1 MSSVVSVR
9 IRKEVKQA
17 LEEAGVDVNEEVKR
31 FLEELAW
38 KVTVKKNLEAMDAI
52 LRKMPPAPRGFSAKS
67 VREDRDGR

>member
-52 LRKMPPAPRGFSAKS
+52 LRKMPPAPRSFSARS